1 MKGILFAL
9 LNEFLLV
16 PLKSTRKCNRSTLV
30 LCFTLNQQL
39 TKLLSNTKHL
49 WGIYHSR

>member
-16 PLKSTRKCNRSTLV
+16 PLKSTRKCNRSTFGIVFYLESTTDQT
-30 LCFTLNQQL
+30 TL
-39 TKLLSNTKHL
+39 KYEASMGHLS
-49 WGIYHSR
+49 